1 MKTMWC
7 NLCSNVGKEPLV
19 AIVNCGHVFD
29 VDCIEEYFTTS
40 LRCPICCQ
48 GTSSNDNTETSRWCR
63 VFVSLKGD
71 CSSSEFSKLKDDLAQ
86 DAIVIDEL
94 RKKLTCSENQA
105 KSAEG
110 IRENLL
116 RTCGENKVQLDAI
129 KKELA
134 DAKAIH
140 LEDVQKISTYVE
152 QIMDLTLAKKT
163 HANEVD
169 DLKKKNDTLAR
180 DLQSQRDKCTAMA
193 KRNNYEKEYFDLKK
207 SFDDV
212 VAKQKI
218 INSKYIEIAIAD
230 TSNPDAVRS
239 HIQGLEKQLSI
250 SRAKENKLFADVKT
264 LAKKKADIFDDRHRI
279 FLEKCKLSSERNR
292 LIREN
297 DQLREKL
304 GCTTAKQAS
313 SEWEEYASNHTAK
326 DKDIQKQLKIAKKNA
341 SKWIA
346 ENQTLQ
352 QDLKASEEK
361 IKTLEGSLN
370 SITAEKVALQKAIN
384 ETSNKNQVYQGS
396 STSASTTGW
405 STPFGEDLIF
415 FR

>member
-1 MKTMWC
+1 
-7 NLCSNVGKEPLV
+7 
-19 AIVNCGHVFD
+19 
-29 VDCIEEYFTTS
+29 
-40 LRCPICCQ
+40 
-48 GTSSNDNTETSRWCR
+48 
-63 VFVSLKGD
+63 
-71 CSSSEFSKLKDDLAQ
+71 
-86 DAIVIDEL
+86 
-94 RKKLTCSENQA
+94 
-105 KSAEG
+105 
-110 IRENLL
+110 
-116 RTCGENKVQLDAI
+116 
-129 KKELA
+129 
-134 DAKAIH
+134 
-140 LEDVQKISTYVE
+140 
-152 QIMDLTLAKKT
+152 MDLTLAKKT

-346 ENQTLQ
+346 ENQTL
-352 QDLKASEEK
+352 
-361 IKTLEGSLN
+361 
-370 SITAEKVALQKAIN
+370 
-384 ETSNKNQVYQGS
+384 
-396 STSASTTGW
+396 
-405 STPFGEDLIF
+405 
-415 FR
+415 